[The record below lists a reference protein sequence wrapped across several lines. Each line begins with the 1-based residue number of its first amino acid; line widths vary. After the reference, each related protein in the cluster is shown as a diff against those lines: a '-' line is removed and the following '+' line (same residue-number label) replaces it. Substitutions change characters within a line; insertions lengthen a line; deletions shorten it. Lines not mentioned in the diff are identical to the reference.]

1 MDEKLE
7 IKYCEYIPNRELYII
22 RFSTEIQRSFNK
34 MSTINQHVREK
45 TVKRKIYN
53 IEGATTLQR
62 ALGNRK

>member
-1 MDEKLE
+1 MDEELE

-22 RFSTEIQRSFNK
+22 HFSTEIQRSFNK
-34 MSTINQHVREK
+34 MCTINKHVSERS
-45 TVKRKIYN
+45 VKRKIYN